1 MKPKNKPKT
10 LSRPPMP
17 VYVTALLIPL
27 LINNIINI
35 TTINKHIPRD
45 ISKTRS
51 LSIISSTNGFDLGNK
66 NSVITY
72 ASSHLEADRILK
84 TKPFL

>member
-1 MKPKNKPKT
+1 
-10 LSRPPMP
+10 MP

-35 TTINKHIPRD
+35 TKINKHMPRV
-45 ISKTRS
+45 ISKIYS
-51 LSIISSTNGFDLGNK
+51 LSIIPSTYGFALGNK
-66 NSVITY
+66 KSVTTY
-72 ASSHLEADRILK
+72 ASNHLEADNILK